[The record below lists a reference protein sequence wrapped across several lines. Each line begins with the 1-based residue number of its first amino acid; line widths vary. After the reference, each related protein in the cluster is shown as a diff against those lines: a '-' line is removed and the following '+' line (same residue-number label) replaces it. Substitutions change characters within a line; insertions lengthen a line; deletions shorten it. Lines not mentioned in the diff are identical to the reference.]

1 MRSIFR
7 RLRRSATVFGLG
19 AATAYFL
26 DPDEG
31 ATRRQRVV
39 TNLRGAVAGNAV
51 GGSADE
57 LAPSPLSSVP
67 SADVGAPSATGAHAD
82 PTGGAAP
89 VQA

>member
-7 RLRRSATVFGLG
+7 RLRRSATLFGLG

-31 ATRRQRVV
+31 ATRRQRVAA
-39 TNLRGAVAGNAV
+39 NLRGAVAG
-51 GGSADE
+51 SAAE
-57 LAPSPLSSVP
+57 LAPSPLTSVP
-67 SADVGAPSATGAHAD
+67 SADVGEPSSTGAHAD

>member
-39 TNLRGAVAGNAV
+39 ANLQRAIGGN
-51 GGSADE
+51 GDE
-57 LAPSPLSSVP
+57 LAPSPLTSVP
-67 SADVGAPSATGAHAD
+67 STDVGEPSPSGAHAD